1 MESGGEV
8 KRSVLRV
15 GGWAGI
21 LAGIIFIIGTV
32 VGFVIPALGRPIAFP
47 PDLAQDLASFPE
59 NGTIVRAG
67 ISLVTLSLL
76 LLLAFWAALY
86 WSLREP
92 SRVFARIGLGS
103 GVLAVILLILNGQIV
118 LQSGHFFS
126 ALFADPASDQDVV
139 VATYAAVRSL
149 AEAAFTTGF
158 FFLGLAFV
166 GFGLAMR
173 SHPAYQEGM
182 VWLTVVLGVLIV
194 LLFMFILGLF
204 SILLFVVLAVVLGRK
219 VYSLAGAA

>member
-1 MESGGEV
+1 M
-8 KRSVLRV
+8 LRI

-21 LAGIIFIIGTV
+21 LAPIIYV
-32 VGFVIPALGRPIAFP
+32 LGFVIGFVLVALGRPIAFP
-47 PDLAQDLASFPE
+47 PDLAQILASFPE
-59 NGTIVRAG
+59 DGAIVRVG
-67 ISLVTLSLL
+67 ISLIAVALL

-103 GVLAVILLILNGQIV
+103 GVLAVILLILDGQIV

-126 ALFADPASDQDVV
+126 ALFSDPAADQAVV
-139 VATYAAVRSL
+139 VAGYAVVRSL
-149 AEAAFTTGF
+149 AQATFTTGF

-173 SHPAYQEGM
+173 AHPAYQGGM
-182 VWLTVVLGVLIV
+182 VSMTVVLGILIA
-194 LLFMFILGLF
+194 LLQMALLGLF
-204 SILLFVVLAVVLGRK
+204 SIILFVVLAIVLGWK
-219 VYSLAGAA
+219 VYRLAGAT